1 MAKAKAVVARV
12 AAVRVRVTP
21 QTNPQKQG
29 TRLAAVEAIMLPRS
43 PVAVSH
49 LQKGNKL

>member
-21 QTNPQKQG
+21 QTNPQKQAES
-29 TRLAAVEAIMLPRS
+29 LAAVEAMLPRS

-49 LQKGNKL
+49 LQKETNKL